1 MNAEVGGRDWE
12 EVWRRVRKYH
22 FAYLESS
29 LT

>member
-1 MNAEVGGRDWE
+1 MRSEGRGRGWD
-12 EVWRRVRKYH
+12 EVWRRVSKYH